1 MSVCEIIPGL
11 WLGNINIAKNNEFFT
26 IYNINTII
34 NCSTDIPFYSNYTK
48 NIRISV
54 NDNLKKFE
62 IDRMFDYLDKACN
75 LIHEKLL
82 NSESI
87 LVHCFAGKQRS
98 ATLVCAY
105 LMKYGNMSL
114 GVAIQSIKSKRD
126 VIFTPAI
133 NFKNALLKYEQFL
146 NYTEFD
152 SIEE

>member
-26 IYNINTII
+26 IYSITTII
-34 NCSTDIPFYSNYTK
+34 NCTKDIPFYSNYTK
-48 NIRISV
+48 NVRISV
-54 NDNLKKFE
+54 NDDLQKHE
-62 IDRMFDYLDKACN
+62 VDRMFDYLDTACD

-82 NSESI
+82 NCESI

-126 VIFTPAI
+126 VIFTPTI
-133 NFKNALLKYEQFL
+133 NFKNALLKYERFL
-146 NYTEFD
+146 LHN
-152 SIEE
+152 